1 MSENKKIEK
10 PTILL
15 IEDFKNGLAN
25 LINNSNLPT
34 FIIEPILKDFLNE
47 TRIIINRQYEAEK
60 AQYEILLEDVDK
72 KADKVTE

>member
-1 MSENKKIEK
+1 MSEKKQVEK

-15 IEDFKNGLAN
+15 IEEFKVELAN

-47 TRIIINRQYEAEK
+47 TRIMVNRQYELEK
-60 AQYEILLEDVDK
+60 TRYEMLIKDNNKNVEI
-72 KADKVTE
+72 